1 MLVRIHG
8 CCYSD
13 VPRRQNVTVNFLFLW
28 LLESIL
34 PAPLPQQP
42 LGIRYDCT
50 IQVLPSHSNWNLE
63 IHMAQQKPIK
73 MEWVILTKQQRPE
86 SHTHLKGVGSPASHA
101 KLWKNSSTGLV
112 WEAGVLEKT
121 GVKCRCDA
129 AMLGK
134 QGRNTSGP
142 QCTTVQPDY
151 SVLQSYNNITNSVGT
166 ILQKCESWPFPSL
179 VTCSTMVSCDAGQW
193 QGAIAE
199 S

>member
-13 VPRRQNVTVNFLFLW
+13 IPRRQNDTVNFLFLW

-63 IHMAQQKPIK
+63 IHMAQRKPIK

-112 WEAGVLEKT
+112 WEAGVLEKDW
-121 GVKCRCDA
+121 GQVQVWCSHVGEA
-129 AMLGK
+129 GK
-134 QGRNTSGP
+134 KYKWPTMHNGSTWLFSFTKLQQHNKFSRN
-142 QCTTVQPDY
+142 Y
-151 SVLQSYNNITNSVGT
+151 SSKMW
-166 ILQKCESWPFPSL
+166 ILTFP
-179 VTCSTMVSCDAGQW
+179 
-193 QGAIAE
+193 
-199 S
+199 